1 MPSSPTA
8 SCTPPPYRV
17 GSQPVEVEV
26 EGHRLKLSN
35 LEKVL
40 YPQVGFT
47 KGEVIDYYTKI
58 APAMLP
64 HLHDRPI
71 TLKRY
76 PNGVDAQFFY
86 EKQCPKGAPAWVR
99 TEPIWSTHTKRTIE
113 YCLVND
119 LATLTWLANLAALE
133 LHPLLS
139 KAGEHSRPTSVVF
152 DLDPGP
158 PATSHECAQV
168 ALWLR
173 EIAGDLGLACFP
185 KTSGSKGIQVYIPL
199 NTPVT
204 YETTSPFAH
213 DVARL
218 LEAQHPDLVVSRM
231 AKDLRGGKVFI
242 DWSQNDEH
250 KTTAGVYSLR
260 ARPEP
265 TVSTPLE
272 WAEIEAAAARGEPVR
287 AFVAEEVLERV
298 REKGDLFAPVAEL
311 EQALKAKA
319 VR

>member
-1 MPSSPTA
+1 MSSQ
-8 SCTPPPYRV
+8 
-17 GSQPVEVEV
+17 GVEVEV
-26 EGHRLKLSN
+26 DGRQLKLTN
-35 LEKVL
+35 LDKVL
-40 YPQVGFT
+40 YPGTGFT
-47 KGEVIDYYTKI
+47 KGQVIDYYTRI
-58 APAMLP
+58 APTLLR
-64 HLHDRPI
+64 HLHDRPV

-86 EKQCPKGAPAWVR
+86 EKQCPRGAPPWVQ
-99 TEPIWSTHTKRTIE
+99 TAPMWSSHTKRTIDF
-113 YCLVND
+113 CLVND

-139 KAGEHSRPTSVVF
+139 KSFDVNRPTSVVF

-173 EIAGDLGLACFP
+173 EIAAGLGLTCVP

-199 NTPVT
+199 NVPVT
-204 YETTSPFAH
+204 YDVTRPFAH
-213 DVARL
+213 DTARRL
-218 LEAQHPDLVVSRM
+218 QAEHPGLVVTKM
-231 AKDLRGGKVFI
+231 AKDLRTGKVFI

-250 KTTAGVYSLR
+250 KTTVGVYSLR

-272 WAEIEAAAARGEPVR
+272 WAEVEAAVASGQPVPAFR
-287 AFVAEEVLERV
+287 APEVLERV
-298 REKGDLFAPVAEL
+298 RAKGDLFAPAA
-311 EQALKAKA
+311 ALQQTLKP
-319 VR
+319 